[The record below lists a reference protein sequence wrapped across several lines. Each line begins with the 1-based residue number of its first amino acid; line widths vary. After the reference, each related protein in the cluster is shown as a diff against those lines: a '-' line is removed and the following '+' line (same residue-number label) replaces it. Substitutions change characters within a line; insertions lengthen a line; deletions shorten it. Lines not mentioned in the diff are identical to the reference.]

1 MPKHFWQRIDLSSPV
16 FTGIAYTLAALIVIL
31 IFKLFFPDLSLY
43 GYESSTDVSLS
54 SKPLV
59 LNIFRAGDSL
69 TRALLAFISV
79 FPAVFMSAQVIPFC
93 HTLPQ
98 SPHYRRFSLDFFKL
112 MRPQLIMTVTAV
124 IVYSLLSFIVR
135 PIAADY
141 QADIQTE
148 SILFAEAEKK
158 AIVYANKEEWTEAYH
173 FLSICDRI
181 WPNNPALNNLRE
193 LIGLALSRVMYRRLP
208 APEKTLNNTIADM
221 QRETIDLQNALRL
234 ADTAL
239 REGRFYDA
247 HRLAVIAGQL
257 SEEGSNEAVLASRLA
272 GTAWN
277 AIENLEPDAVER
289 GQRAIYQRKKNGY
302 EEMINGNWVN
312 AYYIFR
318 ALAADVPDDPDVKK
332 FFALSAEG
340 LSGAAF
346 FIDEMDRRLGAE
358 ISNPFFSLPLFE
370 TDGRLVMR
378 LASLS
383 STADYSYGKGLEI
396 AAFDSNQ
403 NPLFQVSAPYVKFLP
418 FYIDGKPF
426 TIIYLQAF
434 GRDYEQMRWGPSWE
448 GAPPTDLLTADL
460 LTADTPKTQLALS
473 ISYEDFLLSST
484 ANRKLDGFFIRDIWL
499 LAGRLALYGYIPEVY
514 QAEIIY
520 IISEPLFF
528 LPLTIFSLIMGWNLR
543 CKKRSTFMLLPMLI
557 ALPFMFNGFM
567 HIFRSVLNMFCV
579 FTLISFGFTPAL
591 LINFAAA
598 FLLFAL
604 AIVLLTA
611 QHD

>member
-16 FTGIAYTLAALIVIL
+16 FTGIAYTFAALIVIL
-31 IFKLFFPDLSLY
+31 IFKLISPDLSFY
-43 GYESSTDVSLS
+43 GYEAPADVSLS

-59 LNIFRAGDSL
+59 LSIFRAGNSF
-69 TRALLAFISV
+69 TRALLAFISL

-93 HTLPQ
+93 HTLAQ
-98 SPHYRRFSLDFFKL
+98 SPVHYRRFSLEFFKL
-112 MRPQLIMTVTAV
+112 MRPQLIIAVAAV
-124 IVYSLLSFIVR
+124 IVYSLLSLIVR
-135 PIAADY
+135 PIAANY
-141 QADIQTE
+141 QADIQTK

-181 WPNNPALNNLRE
+181 WPNNPGLSNLRE
-193 LIGLALSRVMYRRLP
+193 MIGLELSRVMYHRSP
-208 APEKTLNNTIADM
+208 APEKTLNNTIIDV
-221 QRETIDLQNALRL
+221 QGETIDLQNALRL
-234 ADTAL
+234 ADMAL

-257 SEEGSNEAVLASRLA
+257 SGEGSNEAVLAIRLA

-318 ALAADVPDDPDVKK
+318 ALLTDVPDDPDVKK

-340 LSGAAF
+340 LSSAAF
-346 FIDEMDRRLGAE
+346 FIDEMDRQLGAE

-370 TDGRLVMR
+370 TGGRLVMR

-383 STADYSYGKGLEI
+383 GTTDYSYGKGLEI

-418 FYIDGKPF
+418 FYIDGKAF
-426 TIIYLQAF
+426 TIIFLQAF
-434 GRDYEQMRWGPSWE
+434 GRDHEQMRWGPSWE
-448 GAPPTDLLTADL
+448 DVSPTDSLA
-460 LTADTPKTQLALS
+460 AGTPKTQLALP

-528 LPLTIFSLIMGWNLR
+528 LPLAIFSLIMGWNLR
-543 CKKRSTFMLLPMLI
+543 CKKRSTFALLPMLL
-557 ALPFMFNGFM
+557 ALPFVFNGFM
-567 HIFRSVLNMFCV
+567 HIFRGVLNMFCV

-604 AIVLLTA
+604 GIVLLTA
-611 QHD
+611 QRD